1 MGVLSFLLA
10 AGLRYFAFTDT
21 VIGDTVG
28 PVLLPRDPSPAHAAQ
43 RACKLLNETLPR
55 IVAFPGQAIP
65 PGIMAGHSTNS

>member
-1 MGVLSFLLA
+1 MGILSFLLA

-28 PVLLPRDPSPAHAAQ
+28 HVLLPRDPSPANAAQ

-55 IVAFPGQAIP
+55 IVAFPGQAKP
-65 PGIMAGHSTNS
+65 PGMMGGRTLD